1 MSRAEQSPPTVAV
14 PSRSNAT
21 GAVSGMTPA
30 VSVYLDAWRAFAAF
44 GVMLGHVG
52 LPWFSATGAV
62 FPNLGHELVIVFFFL
77 SGFVIAD
84 ATLGRNRGAID
95 YAAARLAR
103 MYSVVL
109 PALAL
114 TALAVL
120 AARTEPELGVAVLR
134 GNESVRLALCAVFLQ
149 EAWFLSASPAT
160 NAPLW
165 SLGYEF
171 WFYVLFGL
179 WVFVRDARWRWS
191 LLLLVVALVGPK
203 VLLLLPVWLTG
214 VAAWWLQTRF
224 APSRLIAAGIA
235 GVSGALLLTLW
246 VNGWCFPGGPLA
258 VAPWFY
264 SGRWGSDLLLG
275 ALFGAHV
282 LGCGWFWRNTSVPAP
297 IERPVRAAAGL
308 TFSLYAYHYPL
319 LVLGV
324 ALPFY
329 DPRRP
334 AHVLGLVLGVLA
346 AIALLHHFTE
356 GRRRA
361 WRERFLRWLGPWR
374 RPVVVS

>member
-1 MSRAEQSPPTVAV
+1 MSASGNSPLIATA
-14 PSRSNAT
+14 SRHSA
-21 GAVSGMTPA
+21 GAAGVGGMTPA
-30 VSVYLDAWRAFAAF
+30 VSVYLDAWRAFAAL

-62 FPNLGHELVIVFFFL
+62 FPDLGHELVIVFFFL

-84 ATLGRNRGAID
+84 ATLGRNRGVID

-114 TALAVL
+114 TALAMVAARMVPAL
-120 AARTEPELGVAVLR
+120 AAAVLR
-134 GNESVRLALCAVFLQ
+134 DHESARLALCAVFLQ

-160 NAPLW
+160 NSPLW

-171 WFYVLFGL
+171 WFYVLFGI
-179 WVFVRDARWRWS
+179 WIYARAARWRWG
-191 LLLLVVALVGPK
+191 LMLAVVALVGPK

-214 VAAWWLQTRF
+214 VAAWWLQARF
-224 APSRLIAAGIA
+224 EPGRLFAAAIA
-235 GVSGALLLTLW
+235 GVSGALLLAFW
-246 VNGWCFPGGPLA
+246 VKGWCFPGGPLA

-282 LGCGWFWRNTSVPAP
+282 LGCGWLWKNAPVPAP
-297 IERPVRAAAGL
+297 IERPVRAAAGM

-319 LVLGV
+319 LVLGA

-329 DPRRP
+329 DPRQP
-334 AHVLGLVLGVLA
+334 GHVVGLALGVLGA
-346 AIALLHHFTE
+346 VTLLHRFTE

-361 WRERFLRWLGPWR
+361 WRELFFRWLSASR
-374 RPVVVS
+374 RSVAAS